1 MSHLI
6 IGNGVA
12 GTTAALTIRK
22 FDRESEITIISEEAY
37 PFYSRIRLIDYL
49 ADEVSEHD
57 LIIFKDQWYKRN
69 RIRLVLNTRVTSL
82 APGAKEVALSGGQKM
97 TYDKLL
103 IATGGTSF
111 TPPIKGADKS
121 GVFTLR
127 TLDDAQRIRTAARTA
142 SHIIVLGGGLLGIEA
157 GNALRKS
164 GKNVTIVEFAP
175 RLLPRQ
181 LDDDGADILKG
192 MLEKRGI
199 RFVLNARAKEVIGD
213 TSVAGMLLEDG
224 RQIDAAMVLISAGI
238 RCNTSLLEG
247 IGCKLGSGVIVDDR
261 METGIPDVYAAG
273 DIIEHRGIVYGIW
286 PAAEQQGKVAGINM
300 AGGTALYEGT
310 IPSNILKVAGID
322 LLSAGEI
329 DAGGTLMSFTI
340 KDGTKGIYKKLVFRD
355 GIFTGCILCGDT
367 EGRKEIVTALG
378 ERKTLAAMKDILERS
393 RFKDMQTR

>member
-1 MSHLI
+1 MRHLI

-57 LIIFKDQWYKRN
+57 LIIFKDQWYERN

-111 TPPIKGADKS
+111 TPPIKGTDKS

-142 SHIIVLGGGLLGIEA
+142 GHIIVLGGGLLGIEA

-213 TSVAGMLLEDG
+213 TSVAGLLLEDG
-224 RQIDAAMVLISAGI
+224 RQIDGAMVLISAGI
-238 RCNTSLLEG
+238 RCNTSLLGG
-247 IGCKLGSGVIVDDR
+247 IGCKLGRGVIVDDR

-273 DIIEHRGIVYGIW
+273 DLIEHRGIVYGIW

-329 DAGGTLMSFTI
+329 DADDTLMSFTV

-367 EGRKEIVTALG
+367 EGRKEIVTALR

>member
-224 RQIDAAMVLISAGI
+224 RQIDGAMVLISAGI

-247 IGCKLGSGVIVDDR
+247 IGCKLGRGVIVDDR

-273 DIIEHRGIVYGIW
+273 DLIEHRGIVYGIW

-340 KDGTKGIYKKLVFRD
+340 KDGTKGIYKKLVFRN

-367 EGRKEIVTALG
+367 EGRKEIVTALR